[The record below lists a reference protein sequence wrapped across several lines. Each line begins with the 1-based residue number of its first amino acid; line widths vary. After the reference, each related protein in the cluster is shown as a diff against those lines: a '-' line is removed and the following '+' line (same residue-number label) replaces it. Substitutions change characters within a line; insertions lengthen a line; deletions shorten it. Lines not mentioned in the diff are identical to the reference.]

1 MKYPLQSSLIFL
13 KRLIALNMISLLQNY
28 MCLVLI
34 TDLLDHIAYRNNT
47 FQVTKLG
54 SYYSEILDIIFGVP
68 QSELNIRSLL
78 FYVKT
83 IQLNFF

>member
-13 KRLIALNMISLLQNY
+13 KRLIALNIISLLQNY

-68 QSELNIRSLL
+68 HSELNIRSLL
-78 FYVKT
+78 FYVNT

>member
-68 QSELNIRSLL
+68 HSELNIRSLL